1 MVERRGERECNTGI
15 GLDEEEGRL
24 LWSEGLVLGLG
35 EWWWGVE
42 EQEGLGGVTM
52 EEEPRITSSR
62 IADTPRPQPLFLV
75 GLSFGLYGLLE
86 ILYIFLYI
94 FALVFVLEPE
104 GLVFDDLLLLR

>member
-62 IADTPRPQPLFLV
+62 IADTPSPQPLFLV
-75 GLSFGLYGLLE
+75 GLSFREVLMRFAIESGLNLKGWY
-86 ILYIFLYI
+86 Y
-94 FALVFVLEPE
+94 
-104 GLVFDDLLLLR
+104 R